1 MLLLPLLLLL
11 VLEASPSVVD
21 VAAAGCWVMDGRAGT
36 LYAIKRGREVLEV
49 FAIAIARWS
58 GVEGGWVRDGK
69 VRRTYGMIHVE
80 RDTPL
85 L

>member
-1 MLLLPLLLLL
+1 MLSLLLLPLLLLL

-36 LYAIKRGREVLEV
+36 LYAIKRGREVL
-49 FAIAIARWS
+49 AIAVARWS
-58 GVEGGWVRDGK
+58 GVEDERDGK
-69 VRRTYGMIHVE
+69 VRRTYGMIQVD